1 MSISMD
7 DLNTMATRE
16 QSSTQ
21 RSAPRPMWYT
31 LVPLLVVFGCLVLT
45 AGVRCRLDEDCS
57 LLSTPSLG
65 HFLNN
70 TDTSALAVS
79 SLTTLIGVHYML
91 NVAAYNMLRQTSAV
105 SVIFAIISS
114 IILYTAV
121 YACLLFP
128 YWYIAIAALV
138 AGGLWSSAIC
148 HGLRKYYAYRPARK
162 RLTFIS
168 SVFVLSVYVAAMVLY
183 VILSAVPSIDFP
195 GKQAGVFISEII
207 LLVSGVLFCV
217 LLVFHTRGV
226 AYMFQVKK
234 MHLVGFDTF

>member
-1 MSISMD
+1 
-7 DLNTMATRE
+7 
-16 QSSTQ
+16 
-21 RSAPRPMWYT
+21 MWYT

-45 AGVRCRLDEDCS
+45 AGVRCRIDEDCS

-91 NVAAYNMLRQTSAV
+91 NVAAYNMLKRTSAV
-105 SVIFAIISS
+105 SVIATLFCSVL
-114 IILYTAV
+114 LYAAV

-162 RLTFIS
+162 RLAFIS
-168 SVFVLSVYVAAMVLY
+168 SVFVLSVYAAAMVLY
-183 VILSAVPSIDFP
+183 IVLSAVPSIDFP
-195 GKQAGVFISEII
+195 GKQTGVFVTEII
-207 LLVSGVLFCV
+207 LLVSGVLFCA

-226 AYMFQVKK
+226 AYLFQVKK
-234 MHLVGFDTF
+234 SHVVGFDTF